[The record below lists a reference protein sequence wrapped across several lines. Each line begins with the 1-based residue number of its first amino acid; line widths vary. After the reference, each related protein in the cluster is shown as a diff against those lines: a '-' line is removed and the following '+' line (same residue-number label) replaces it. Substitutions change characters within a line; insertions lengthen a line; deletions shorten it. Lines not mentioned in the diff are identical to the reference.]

1 MANPTSR
8 ILSVDFQSDRVSYIP
23 HGKST
28 VSVDR
33 WPFLSKMD
41 KIASLK
47 MCGFRFDGNPM
58 HKNNPALLAE
68 YERAK
73 AKFGDRIFK
82 FGPEGT
88 KEGEIPLPPKEA
100 PITKEAPKVSEY
112 VGRPEMDAARRDA
125 IIPNPTTTKG
135 GLDDLLVDI
144 VRKVLGDFVP
154 EVDPV
159 AVADIVNKTM
169 EPYTGRFGEVLT
181 EVGNLREVV
190 RTMQPKVTEVHLGNG
205 EITKIDGV
213 QHSVFPEVLVAVSE
227 RMPVYLVGPAGT
239 GKSTIGENASKAL
252 GLDFY
257 AKSCSAQTTES
268 SLLGFI
274 DANGNYIATAFR
286 KAYENG
292 GVFLLDEV
300 DNGNPNVL
308 SVLNSALA
316 NGVMAFPDRMV
327 RRSDNFVAIATA
339 NTIGNGATAEYVGRN
354 PLDKAFLDRFA
365 NIEVN
370 YDPNVEEAM
379 LKSVTGLDVATQ
391 EKWLRTVYKCRANVQ
406 SYGLKV
412 VVSPRAIVNGAKLL
426 RNNIPMNRVAE
437 LVILKGLKGDQ
448 AEKVMEGVG
457 L

>member
-1 MANPTSR
+1 MANKASR
-8 ILSVDFQSDRVSYIP
+8 ILSVDFQSNRVSYIQ
-23 HGKST
+23 HGRST

-33 WPFLSKMD
+33 WAYLSKVD
-41 KIASLK
+41 KIGALK
-47 MCGFRFDGNPM
+47 ACGFRFDGNPM
-58 HKNNPALLAE
+58 HKTDGELLTE

-73 AKFGDRIFK
+73 ALFGDRVFK

-88 KEGEIPLPPKEA
+88 KEDEVPLPPKEA
-100 PITKEAPKVSEY
+100 PITKEAPKVTE
-112 VGRPEMDAARRDA
+112 
-125 IIPNPTTTKG
+125 NNTTTTKG
-135 GLDDLLVDI
+135 GLDDILVDI

-154 EVDPV
+154 EVDP
-159 AVADIVNKTM
+159 AKVADVVNKTM
-169 EPYTGRFGEVLT
+169 EPYTDVFGEVLT
-181 EVGNLREVV
+181 EVGNLKEVV
-190 RTMQPKVTEVHLGNG
+190 KSMQPKVTEVHLGNG
-205 EITKIDGV
+205 KVTKIDGV

-227 RMPVYLVGPAGT
+227 RLPVYLVGPAGT
-239 GKSTIGENASKAL
+239 GKSTIGENASRAL

-286 KAYENG
+286 KAYEFG

-316 NGVMAFPDRMV
+316 NGIMAFPDGMV

-365 NIEVN
+365 NVEVN
-370 YDPNVEEAM
+370 YDPNVEQAM
-379 LKSVTGLDVATQ
+379 LKSVDGLDVATQ
-391 EKWLRTVYKCRANVQ
+391 EKWLRAVYKCRANVE

-412 VVSPRAIVNGAKLL
+412 VVSPRAIINGAKLL
-426 RNNIPMNRVAE
+426 RNNIPMSRVAE